1 MFVQSLYNVVDTF
14 WIARLSA
21 LAVGGLTIVF
31 PLQMIFVALGV
42 GSGVGL
48 NSYISRRFGAKDPEA
63 ASLAAAQVF
72 FLASFLG
79 FAVILAARLLTDPVL
94 SLFGATSELRPIAA
108 SYQRLECFGAP
119 ILFFNMMANN
129 LFRAQGDALR
139 PMLVMLTG
147 AVTNII
153 LDPLLIF
160 GSDGL
165 SILGTHGAAVGVRV
179 SWLLGAVGMGPIPAM
194 GVEGAAIATTF
205 SQMLGSMVCLF
216 FLLNRTSY
224 TFTRRSMYPDLAV
237 LVKVYAVGAPA
248 AVMQLMMSLVITVF
262 NHVLGGFGNLAIAA
276 FGLDFRIMSL
286 FFMPVFGLSQ
296 GLMPIVGFNFGA
308 KRYDRLW
315 EAVRTATFIAIGV
328 GLLTVMAMQLL
339 ARPVLVLISNDDA
352 LVDMATPALKLLI
365 LSVPLVAIQVM
376 WLITYQ
382 ALGRGTTALFLGAVR
397 QIGLLIPLL
406 LILPG
411 RFGVTGV
418 WMAMPMADLG
428 GLLVMV
434 YAIYTLKRE
443 MGKGKDRVEPDGP
456 SEDNVSDESQE
467 TLAPSEL

>member
-48 NSYISRRFGAKDPEA
+48 NSHISRRFGAKDPESASHA
-63 ASLAAAQVF
+63 ASQVF
-72 FLASFLG
+72 FLAAVLG
-79 FAVILAARLLTDPVL
+79 CAVILVARSLTGPVL
-94 SLFGATSELRPIAA
+94 SLFGATDVLRPIA
-108 SYQRLECFGAP
+108 SMYLRLVCFGAP
-119 ILFFNMMANN
+119 FLFFNMMANN
-129 LFRAQGDALR
+129 LFRAQGDALK

-160 GSDGL
+160 G
-165 SILGTHGAAVGVRV
+165 I
-179 SWLLGAVGMGPIPAM
+179 GPFPAL

-205 SQMLGSMVCLF
+205 SQMLGSVVCLF
-216 FLLNRTSY
+216 FLINRTSY
-224 TFTRRSMYPDLAV
+224 TFTYESMYPDLAV

-286 FFMPVFGLSQ
+286 FFMPMFGLSQ
-296 GLMPIVGFNFGA
+296 GLMPIVGFNFGSE
-308 KRYDRLW
+308 RYDRLW
-315 EAVRTATFIAIGV
+315 EAVRTATLIAIGV
-328 GLLTVMAMQLL
+328 GLLTVIAMQFL
-339 ARPVLVLISNDDA
+339 ARPALTLISSDDA
-352 LVDMATPALKLLI
+352 LVDVATPALKLLI
-365 LSVPLVAIQVM
+365 LSVPLVSIQVM

-382 ALGRGTTALFLGAVR
+382 ALGRGTTALVLGAVR

-411 RFGVTGV
+411 MFGVKGV
-418 WMAMPMADLG
+418 WMAMPIADLG

-434 YAIYTLKRE
+434 YAIYALKRE
-443 MGKGKDRVEPDGP
+443 MGEWRDRMEPEDT
-456 SEDNVSDESQE
+456 SEDGLSDEPPE
-467 TLAPSEL
+467 VLAPSEP